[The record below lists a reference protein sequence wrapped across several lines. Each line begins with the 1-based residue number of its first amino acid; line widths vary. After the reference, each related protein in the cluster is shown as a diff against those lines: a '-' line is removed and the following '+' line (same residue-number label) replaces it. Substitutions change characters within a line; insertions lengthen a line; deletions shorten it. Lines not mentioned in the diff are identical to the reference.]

1 MHIVSRT
8 SLSMLAAAAAALSG
22 GQVMAQN
29 TVDPTLLDVTAAG
42 GQVNSVV
49 ASSRL
54 SCCGGPDD
62 PNEAFGQAAGPIEP
76 GSFLFEDNG
85 AGGTES
91 LTFTTAIPVTL
102 TGLQIQGGAAGG
114 GAGDPR
120 TIGAITVE
128 ADTGGG
134 FTQVGTLADFPD
146 TAQGGTGT
154 AQILFNSAVT
164 GSNFRVTLETP
175 EQGSRITE
183 IDAIVPE
190 PAALS
195 LLGLGGLTLLARR
208 HRRR

>member
-1 MHIVSRT
+1 
-8 SLSMLAAAAAALSG
+8 MLYRSAISAAAIAALLVVAKPTS
-22 GQVMAQN
+22 AQ
-29 TVDPTLLDVTAAG
+29 TVNPTLLDVTSAG
-42 GQVNSVV
+42 GQVNSVT

-85 AGGTES
+85 AGGTEN
-91 LTFTTAIPVTL
+91 LTFTTSSPV
-102 TGLQIQGGAAGG
+102 GLAGLRIQGGAAGG

-134 FTQVGTLADFPD
+134 FTTVGTLADFPD

-154 AQILFNSAVT
+154 ADILFNTPVT
-164 GSNFRVTLETP
+164 ASSFRVTLETP

-190 PAALS
+190 PASMGLMAAAGLG
-195 LLGLGGLTLLARR
+195 LLG
-208 HRRR
+208 RRRRA